1 MVSRKAMYAAL
12 AISVLGAVN
21 AKTSQSMKNEVD
33 SRRAE
38 GPAGLEKFI
47 RAHQKELARGDFHS
61 REALDRICA
70 QYDCNSSKLYWHTD
84 IEAAKAT
91 ARAEH
96 KPILSLRLL
105 GRLDEEL
112 SCANSRFFRKLL
124 YPDPRVSAFLREHY
138 VLHWESVRPVPKV
151 TIDFG
156 DGRVL
161 KQTITGNSIHY
172 VLDSDGRP
180 IDAIPGM
187 VAPEAFL
194 ASLSQAETL
203 ARTLAPL
210 APDEREV
217 ALEQW
222 HRERLEQT
230 LAAWEGDLRRLDPQ
244 TAIPKTMPLL
254 QGSVL
259 EKASEGRWSSIAALH
274 RLEAALDP
282 TVEMQTELA
291 VTGALEARRSVFP
304 TAWEAAP
311 IAYGKLLTESP
322 LLRQLKQ
329 AVAEDTV
336 RNRYQL
342 HRQIHEWL
350 TVTQYNQV
358 ESLNARVYS
367 QLFLSPLND
376 PWYGLKPA
384 SVFSGLDDA

>member
-1 MVSRKAMYAAL
+1 MMSRKAMYAAL
-12 AISVLGAVN
+12 AISVLGAVK

-61 REALDRICA
+61 REALDTICA
-70 QYDCNSSKLYWHTD
+70 QHDCNSSKLYWHTD
-84 IEAAKAT
+84 IEAAKAR

-138 VLHWESVRPVPKV
+138 VLHWKSVRPVPKV

-161 KQTITGNSIHY
+161 KKTITGNSIHY

-210 APDEREV
+210 APKEREV
-217 ALEQW
+217 ALEWW
-222 HRERLEQT
+222 HGERLEQT
-230 LAAWEGDLRRLDPQ
+230 LAAWERDLRRLDPE

-274 RLEAALDP
+274 RGEEALDP
-282 TVEMQTELA
+282 TV
-291 VTGALEARRSVFP
+291 TGALKARRSVFP

-311 IAYGKLLTESP
+311 IAISKLATESP
-322 LLRQLKQ
+322 LLRQLKE

-336 RNRYQL
+336 RSQYQL

-350 TVTQYNQV
+350 IVTQYSEV
-358 ESLNARVYS
+358 ERLNARVYS

-376 PWYGLKPA
+376 SWYGLKPA